1 MNTHKG
7 YEIDR
12 GTCAAISFAAAR
24 LAGNSEESMET
35 SSSHW
40 LPLTEYALRSGMSI
54 STLRRKIKS
63 NTIDFKMEEGRYL
76 IRSDDLSEA
85 APVMGFASSDSA
97 PRIPNERASLSAPAL
112 PQPSPASV
120 TAPAAAAPSPTELAQ
135 LREEFRRMQ
144 EDNLLR
150 WKALEARVAGLV
162 RKVEFFTEQM
172 AETKMLVKIF
182 EEKLDHRA

>member
-1 MNTHKG
+1 MDT
-7 YEIDR
+7 
-12 GTCAAISFAAAR
+12 
-24 LAGNSEESMET
+24 T
-35 SSSHW
+35 SGHW

-63 NTIDFKMEEGRYL
+63 NSIEFKMEEGRYL

-85 APVMGFASSDSA
+85 APVMGFTSTDQSPRMPSARPSVPPTISSVAA
-97 PRIPNERASLSAPAL
+97 PIAPST
-112 PQPSPASV
+112 PSI
-120 TAPAAAAPSPTELAQ
+120 APAAAEPPSAELAQ
-135 LREEFRRMQ
+135 LRDELRRMQ

-162 RKVEFFTEQM
+162 KKIEFFAEQM